1 MAMDCRG
8 DIYDYVGG
16 QKDLRRKRL
25 VTVGNPVRRFQED
38 ALRLFR
44 ACRFAGQLDFMASKD
59 LVKAMPQAF
68 GRVPGLSLERV
79 VNEMDRLM
87 VTPAAYRG
95 LDILVRTG
103 LGACSCRQ
111 KVNGCYEA
119 VPILPELSHL
129 PDTPQSKPLSLIHI

>member
-1 MAMDCRG
+1 MAMDWRG

-16 QKDLRRKRL
+16 QKDLRKKRL

-44 ACRFAGQLDFMASKD
+44 ACRFAGQLDFMASKE
-59 LVKAMPQAF
+59 LIQAMPKAF
-68 GRVPGLSLERV
+68 GRVSGLSLERV

-103 LGACSCRQ
+103 LGSCSCRQ
-111 KVNGCYEA
+111 K
-119 VPILPELSHL
+119 
-129 PDTPQSKPLSLIHI
+129 